1 MLVALASFAPSWQ
14 VAHESR
20 DKDRTSS
27 SVEPYRAC
35 KWINLPHLER
45 LEPLGDEVSPATPM
59 LPAP

>member
-1 MLVALASFAPSWQ
+1 MLVALTSLAPSWQ

-27 SVEPYRAC
+27 SVEPDWAC
-35 KWINLPHLER
+35 KWINLPHLKH

-59 LPAP
+59 SPAP